1 MGVRSKLTVG
11 SAVGLTVKLSS
22 FDQLDQLRNILK
34 TVVGDFCATSLNKM
48 LSVQPPISTQ

>member
-34 TVVGDFCATSLNKM
+34 TVVGDICATSLYKV